1 MTDSSDPFTSS
12 HLRFPRISTFK
23 VLSASRIEDCDTLV
37 VIYLIFVGFGI
48 DRSSRSIL
56 ALRVLPTFLHGLP
69 SLAGG
74 SSGRLGYLVIICG
87 QSSIA

>member
-12 HLRFPRISTFK
+12 RLGFPRISTFT

-56 ALRVLPTFLHGLP
+56 ALHVLPAFLHCSQ

-74 SSGRLGYLVIICG
+74 
-87 QSSIA
+87 